1 MALSKE
7 QILNSKDIKTIEL
20 SVPEW
25 GGVVKIQTMTGEARQ
40 QFQEALNVPK
50 GKLPKNMMEALLV
63 ACLVDD
69 RGGPLFSSEDV
80 AELAKKSSI
89 VIQKVWESAADLNGL
104 TDKSVKALE
113 KN

>member
-1 MALSKE
+1 MALTKE
-7 QILNSKDIKTIEL
+7 QILKANDLKTIEID
-20 SVPEW
+20 VPEW
-25 GGVVKIQTMTGEARQ
+25 GGSVKVQTMTGSARQ

-63 ACLVDD
+63 ATLIDD
-69 RGGPLFSSEDV
+69 KGGPLFSADDV
-80 AELAKKSSI
+80 AELAKKSSLA
-89 VIQKVWESAADLNGL
+89 IQRVWEVAADLNGL

>member
-1 MALSKE
+1 MALNKE
-7 QILNSKDIKTIEL
+7 QILKAKDLKTIEVE
-20 SVPEW
+20 VPEW
-25 GGVVKIQTMTGEARQ
+25 GGSVRIQTMTGEARQ

-69 RGGPLFSSEDV
+69 TGGPLFSAADV
-80 AELAKKSSI
+80 AELAKKSSLA
-89 VIQKVWESAADLNGL
+89 IQRVWESAAELNGL

>member
-7 QILNSKDIKTIEL
+7 QILKANDLKIIEL
-20 SVPEW
+20 DVPEW
-25 GGVVKIQTMTGEARQ
+25 GGVVRIQTMTGTARQ

-50 GKLPKNMMEALLV
+50 GKMPKHMMEALLV
-63 ACLVDD
+63 ATLIDD
-69 RGGPLFSSEDV
+69 NGGPLFSVDDI

-89 VIQKVWESAADLNGL
+89 AIQRVWEAAADLNGL